1 MKNLK
6 KVLALVL
13 AFACAF
19 TMFAGAA
26 FTDQADIETADAVD
40 TLVALGVIDGYED
53 GSFQPDVTVNRA
65 EMAKMIY
72 TILNGGNDDASAYE
86 NLPTS
91 FTDLGQ
97 EGWATGYIKY
107 LQNTG
112 IIAGKTVTQFA
123 PSDTVTGVEAAK
135 MMLVAAGYSADKA
148 GLEGSAWIAN
158 TMRYANMN
166 NLFDGVSCDVNSGLP
181 RQYAAQIMYNSLD
194 MENVVYSNDIE
205 GFKPATDVNE
215 DKTIGGKYMDL
226 ITYEGI
232 LSGSGEF
239 GTGAGKDKIAMD
251 PIMKINGDASVRD
264 DSGKYLN
271 DTWDYEEDVTD
282 LVGQYV
288 KVQTGKDDKVY
299 GVFAV
304 ASENTVVT
312 TTISKLDTTKWD
324 SGKIEIDGTEYRIA
338 DDFDTKI
345 AGNISF
351 AEKKGI
357 ADLKE
362 LRSGDLITF
371 ISNDGDNKFDSAYAN
386 VMKAFG
392 EVLYIGDDEITV
404 SNMTS
409 KIDIDE
415 SIVPDDLAKGDYV
428 AVYEDLYTGNDLLV
442 KADKVNGKIEMTKNN
457 DVRIDGTWYTLG
469 ATDLKSTISNT
480 VNADIDSKGADPDDT
495 YTLYLINDVAYKAKE
510 ESSSSTDTAFV
521 ITAPGSMTVNGNYQV
536 KLLFA
541 DNSQTV
547 VEADKAYNAEG
558 NGGNLVGKLV
568 TYETDSDGVYELKAV
583 NNTDNKAGGDSVVFS
598 TTGASF
604 DEDATRVKIDSN
616 DYRVSSSAV
625 VYIQYKDSD
634 GAQYRAMTGADLNK
648 LGSNFVADK
657 DGGIV
662 IVKDGLASVVMLKS
676 ASNDLPGTAAD
687 TMYGYVTDLVGNS
700 KDYKEYT
707 IWTNENTEITAKLK
721 ATNVTVE
728 KGDLIS
734 FKLTDDNYLENVK
747 SSNSKNET
755 NKLDIVAG
763 AVSGVEDDAVIFYQN
778 NTADRNVIDLDDDVK
793 YVYIS
798 GEDGANG
805 SSLSTAQAKETDVYY
820 INSYY
825 VLEDNKI
832 VMIASDISGRWNET
846 DATVTAK
853 AAEEVTYTAQ
863 VSADPA
869 VPSETVEITIEGE
882 ASGLSTGDTVTVKV
896 AKNDGAQFGA
906 GTYTLTVEGADAP
919 ESQVI
924 KADSTSEITF
934 EVTVGTSDITV
945 TGVTKA

>member
-1 MKNLK
+1 M
-6 KVLALVL
+6 L

-91 FTDLGQ
+91 FTDLAQ

-148 GLEGSAWIAN
+148 GLEGSAWVAN
-158 TMRYANMN
+158 TMRYANSN
-166 NLFDGVSCDVNSGLP
+166 NLFSGVSCDVNSGLP
-181 RQYAAQIMYNSLD
+181 RQYAAQIMYNSLE
-194 MENVVYSNDIE
+194 MENVVYSKDIE

-232 LSGSGEF
+232 LSGCGER
-239 GTGAGKDKIAMD
+239 GSAGKDKIAMN
-251 PIMKINGDASVRD
+251 PIMKVNGDASVRD
-264 DSGKYLN
+264 DQGNYLK

-853 AAEEVTYTAQ
+853 AAEEETATAQ
-863 VSADPA
+863 VSVKA
-869 VPSETVEITIEGE
+869 VTGLGTSQGISIEGVE
-882 ASGLSTGDTVTVKV
+882 AAAKAADDTVTIT
-896 AKNDGAQFGA
+896 AKHTDTFSTDYTYTFTMNDKEYEVEGNGTDTLTFTYTVTEEDVEA
-906 GTYTLTVEGADAP
+906 GTLELVVSAVVGAETV
-919 ESQVI
+919 
-924 KADSTSEITF
+924 
-934 EVTVGTSDITV
+934 
-945 TGVTKA
+945 

>member
-1 MKNLK
+1 
-6 KVLALVL
+6 
-13 AFACAF
+13 
-19 TMFAGAA
+19 
-26 FTDQADIETADAVD
+26 
-40 TLVALGVIDGYED
+40 
-53 GSFQPDVTVNRA
+53 
-65 EMAKMIY
+65 
-72 TILNGGNDDASAYE
+72 
-86 NLPTS
+86 
-91 FTDLGQ
+91 
-97 EGWATGYIKY
+97 
-107 LQNTG
+107 
-112 IIAGKTVTQFA
+112 
-123 PSDTVTGVEAAK
+123 
-135 MMLVAAGYSADKA
+135 
-148 GLEGSAWIAN
+148 
-158 TMRYANMN
+158 
-166 NLFDGVSCDVNSGLP
+166 
-181 RQYAAQIMYNSLD
+181 
-194 MENVVYSNDIE
+194 
-205 GFKPATDVNE
+205 
-215 DKTIGGKYMDL
+215 
-226 ITYEGI
+226 
-232 LSGSGEF
+232 
-239 GTGAGKDKIAMD
+239 
-251 PIMKINGDASVRD
+251 
-264 DSGKYLN
+264 
-271 DTWDYEEDVTD
+271 
-282 LVGQYV
+282 
-288 KVQTGKDDKVY
+288 
-299 GVFAV
+299 
-304 ASENTVVT
+304 
-312 TTISKLDTTKWD
+312 
-324 SGKIEIDGTEYRIA
+324 
-338 DDFDTKI
+338 
-345 AGNISF
+345 
-351 AEKKGI
+351 
-357 ADLKE
+357 
-362 LRSGDLITF
+362 
-371 ISNDGDNKFDSAYAN
+371 
-386 VMKAFG
+386 
-392 EVLYIGDDEITV
+392 
-404 SNMTS
+404 MTS

-558 NGGNLVGKLV
+558 NGGNLVGQLV

-583 NNTDNKAGGDSVVFS
+583 NKTDNKAGGDSVVFS

-648 LGSNFVADK
+648 LGSDFVADE

-721 ATNVTVE
+721 ATNVIVE

-734 FKLTDDNYLENVK
+734 FKLTDDNYLESVK

-755 NKLDIVAG
+755 NKLDIVPG

-798 GEDGANG
+798 GEDGATG
-805 SSLSTAQAKETDVYY
+805 SSLGTAQSKETDVYY

-825 VLEDNKI
+825 VVDDNSGDI
-832 VMIASDISGRWNET
+832 IMIASDISGRWNET
-846 DATVTAK
+846 DQTVSAK
-853 AAEEVTYTAQ
+853 EVTYTATGK
-863 VSADPA
+863 D
-869 VPSETVEITIEGE
+869 TEGE
-882 ASGLSTGDTVTVKV
+882 TVTVSPTSNLKAGDKV
-896 AKNDGAQFGA
+896 TFTFANKSGTAFGSN
-906 GTYTLTVEGADAP
+906 GTVTL
-919 ESQVI
+919 
-924 KADSTSEITF
+924 
-934 EVTVGTSDITV
+934 TV
-945 TGVTKA
+945 TGVEEDSVVINYTAGETSATATATVTGNVTVTNVQVTPSGE

>member
-1 MKNLK
+1 MPSTLAVAPDRPGRAEVADHRADGRVHDKKGDDRGERGDLLFPLRHADSGADREDQRQVVEHDRARGIEHLQNRVNGRARPHDAEQAVGLEHGLVGERAADAEKQAGDRQNGDRQHKRAADTLQYAEELILHVGTSFLVDSAENDAGSIRCGQPGGFAGCLLALPHARRNMQPARGQWENEKKENTSRPARRTAGVFVLCTPHKILLKISSRKAACPIRILASTCCGRLCHFCAPRTKIRLKFRHAGGWGTAGFAFVLPQLPEKPLCRFVPYFARFDIFPACILHFRSLVCHQK

-91 FTDLGQ
+91 FTDLAQ

-351 AEKKGI
+351 ADKKGI

-392 EVLYIGDDEITV
+392 EV
-404 SNMTS
+404 
-409 KIDIDE
+409 
-415 SIVPDDLAKGDYV
+415 
-428 AVYEDLYTGNDLLV
+428 
-442 KADKVNGKIEMTKNN
+442 
-457 DVRIDGTWYTLG
+457 
-469 ATDLKSTISNT
+469 
-480 VNADIDSKGADPDDT
+480 
-495 YTLYLINDVAYKAKE
+495 
-510 ESSSSTDTAFV
+510 
-521 ITAPGSMTVNGNYQV
+521 
-536 KLLFA
+536 
-541 DNSQTV
+541 
-547 VEADKAYNAEG
+547 
-558 NGGNLVGKLV
+558 
-568 TYETDSDGVYELKAV
+568 
-583 NNTDNKAGGDSVVFS
+583 
-598 TTGASF
+598 
-604 DEDATRVKIDSN
+604 
-616 DYRVSSSAV
+616 
-625 VYIQYKDSD
+625 
-634 GAQYRAMTGADLNK
+634 
-648 LGSNFVADK
+648 
-657 DGGIV
+657 
-662 IVKDGLASVVMLKS
+662 
-676 ASNDLPGTAAD
+676 
-687 TMYGYVTDLVGNS
+687 
-700 KDYKEYT
+700 
-707 IWTNENTEITAKLK
+707 
-721 ATNVTVE
+721 
-728 KGDLIS
+728 
-734 FKLTDDNYLENVK
+734 
-747 SSNSKNET
+747 
-755 NKLDIVAG
+755 
-763 AVSGVEDDAVIFYQN
+763 
-778 NTADRNVIDLDDDVK
+778 
-793 YVYIS
+793 
-798 GEDGANG
+798 
-805 SSLSTAQAKETDVYY
+805 SLH
-820 INSYY
+820 
-825 VLEDNKI
+825 
-832 VMIASDISGRWNET
+832 RR
-846 DATVTAK
+846 
-853 AAEEVTYTAQ
+853 
-863 VSADPA
+863 
-869 VPSETVEITIEGE
+869 
-882 ASGLSTGDTVTVKV
+882 
-896 AKNDGAQFGA
+896 
-906 GTYTLTVEGADAP
+906 
-919 ESQVI
+919 
-924 KADSTSEITF
+924 
-934 EVTVGTSDITV
+934 
-945 TGVTKA
+945 